1 MKYINMI
8 CVIWFCLLFSY
19 NTEAQNIVLTLDQ
32 VISLSD
38 RANESEI
45 LKSDS
50 IITQYDNKLF
60 KIKVLPKLEP
70 V

>member
-50 IITQYDNKLF
+50 IITILR
-60 KIKVLPKLEP
+60 
-70 V
+70 